1 MQCSRLQK
9 PRIYSSVN
17 KDTSP
22 FQSRQEKTERL
33 LNGFLLAVLALFVL
47 LAIRYQYFLLRH
59 IEWGDES
66 ETVVTAKMMAAGQR
80 LYSEIFNHHGP
91 LTFLSGVVLESFG
104 NFGVRA
110 HRVPVAL
117 LQCAG
122 LLSIYFSPLFSSK
135 SVKIGCTVFA
145 ASVMLLYFPEL
156 LGHMYTYQAI
166 TGAFLLIILFLYTFP
181 AILRPDSVTFA
192 RSFTGSVLI
201 AGLPFL
207 AVTYIPLA
215 GILFIASLRK
225 RYLRPALAGTA
236 VGIAANLLF
245 LAAYSSFP
253 GYLAFHFYLNSTILP
268 IYLGSPTFESF
279 VFVTLR
285 ALTSNLGQFS
295 YFMGAAAG
303 MMVLASREKGVPWR
317 TILLAL
323 GIASLL
329 IRGEDFHGLPYYYA
343 VVGLVTLLTLRIA
356 TLNTQAKIMSAFVI
370 IILTLKVSLVL
381 PGERQYFTM
390 RKIAQE
396 TEFSKLVQKFTSKD
410 DKIIAYTNRN
420 YDYIVADR
428 LPASGNFFY
437 FPWQEKY
444 NENPQYGIK
453 IDTCEQ
459 IAAYRPKV
467 MLLDKWKVWDRFP
480 WESYAGCV
488 QALVDEHYTQVPG
501 RPYYLRNDIY
511 RADALNP

>member
-1 MQCSRLQK
+1 MQMQCSRLQK

-181 AILRPDSVTFA
+181 AILRPDSVTSA

-201 AGLPFL
+201 ADCRFSP
-207 AVTYIPLA
+207 
-215 GILFIASLRK
+215 
-225 RYLRPALAGTA
+225 
-236 VGIAANLLF
+236 
-245 LAAYSSFP
+245 
-253 GYLAFHFYLNSTILP
+253 
-268 IYLGSPTFESF
+268 SPTFRWRGFFLLPRSENATCVPRWPERRSGLLQTCF
-279 VFVTLR
+279 FLPPI
-285 ALTSNLGQFS
+285 
-295 YFMGAAAG
+295 
-303 MMVLASREKGVPWR
+303 VLFP
-317 TILLAL
+317 
-323 GIASLL
+323 
-329 IRGEDFHGLPYYYA
+329 
-343 VVGLVTLLTLRIA
+343 
-356 TLNTQAKIMSAFVI
+356 VI
-370 IILTLKVSLVL
+370 W
-381 PGERQYFTM
+381 PFT
-390 RKIAQE
+390 
-396 TEFSKLVQKFTSKD
+396 FTSTVRSSQFTS
-410 DKIIAYTNRN
+410 ARQLLS
-420 YDYIVADR
+420 R
-428 LPASGNFFY
+428 SFSSPSG
-437 FPWQEKY
+437 P
-444 NENPQYGIK
+444 
-453 IDTCEQ
+453 
-459 IAAYRPKV
+459 
-467 MLLDKWKVWDRFP
+467 
-480 WESYAGCV
+480 
-488 QALVDEHYTQVPG
+488 
-501 RPYYLRNDIY
+501 
-511 RADALNP
+511 

>member
-1 MQCSRLQK
+1 M
-9 PRIYSSVN
+9 N
-17 KDTSP
+17 KETSP
-22 FQSRQEKTERL
+22 ILSGQVKTERL
-33 LNGFLLAVLALFVL
+33 LNGLLIVVLVIFAF

-66 ETVVTAKMMAAGQR
+66 ETVVTAKMMAAGQK

-91 LTFLSGVVLESFG
+91 LTFLSGVLLESFG
-104 NFGVRA
+104 DFGVRG
-110 HRVPVAL
+110 HRVPIAL
-117 LQCAG
+117 LQWAG

-181 AILRPDSVTFA
+181 AILRPDSVTPA
-192 RSFTGSVLI
+192 RSFTGSLLI

-215 GILFIASLRK
+215 GILFLVSLRK
-225 RYLRPALAGTA
+225 RHLRAALAGTA
-236 VGIAANLLF
+236 VGVAANLLF
-245 LAAYSSFP
+245 LAVYGSLP
-253 GYLAFHFYLNSTILP
+253 GYLAFHLYLNSAILP
-268 IYLGSPTFESF
+268 IYLESRTFESF

-285 ALTSNLGQFS
+285 GLTSNLGQFS

-303 MMVLASREKGVPWR
+303 ILVLASHEKAVPWR
-317 TILLAL
+317 SILLAL

-329 IRGEDFHGLPYYYA
+329 IRGDDFHGLPYYHA
-343 VVGLVTLLTLRIA
+343 VIALVILLTLRIA
-356 TLNTQAKIMSAFVI
+356 TLNTQAKMVSAFI
-370 IILTLKVSLVL
+370 LIILALKVSLVL

-390 RKIAQE
+390 RKIAE
-396 TEFSKLVQKFTSKD
+396 KTEFSELVQRFTTKG

-420 YDYIVADR
+420 FEYIVADR

-444 NENPQYGIK
+444 NEDPQYGIK
-453 IDTCEQ
+453 IDACQQ
-459 IAAYRPKV
+459 IADYRPKV

-480 WESYAGCV
+480 WESYAGCI
-488 QALVDEHYTQVPG
+488 QTIVDEHYTQVPG

-511 RADALNP
+511 RADALTP